1 MSTVQAAPDSSAI
14 RLDGILSTLKT
25 LVNDLTGIAIA
36 DIDITANFLEAGIDS
51 LTLIQASQAMQ
62 EKFGVKLSVVQL
74 LEEHSTIAAV
84 AGYLDQ
90 NLPPGFAV
98 LDQPSPDQRSVNPSS
113 TQTLSEA
120 VLAKP
125 EPQFSAPS
133 ALEVALDPPHTSPL
147 PQKSIDVAP
156 PVETN
161 GAPSNGDGQRSVSGT
176 NSLERIM
183 SQQLHL
189 MSRQLE
195 MLRGHSSAIPA
206 PAVKTDPV
214 AAFFQPTR
222 ADSIDAA
229 VVVKPAAP
237 PAAAV
242 AVPARATTLNLN
254 PAPYIPYQPIEAGTR
269 GGLNT
274 RQRQHLNEFIATYN
288 RRTQESKRITQA
300 YRPFLADSRS
310 SFGFRLL
317 WKELVYP
324 LVGHRSQGSSM
335 WDVDGNEYLDIA
347 MGFGIHLFGHSPAFI
362 VQALEEQMKMGM
374 QLGPQT
380 QLAGQV
386 AEMMSE
392 MIGLERVNFCNS
404 GTEAVIAAMRLAR
417 TVTRRNKIAFFAG
430 AYHGWSDGTL
440 AKQTMVD
447 GKPQSG
453 PVAPGVPPN
462 SVKDTLVLDWDNPKS
477 LEVLHAHRHELAAV
491 LVEPVQSRRPD
502 IQPRVFLHELRQFT
516 RQAGIALIF
525 DEMIT
530 GFRIHTGG
538 AQAWFGVQADIATY
552 GKVIGGGL
560 PIGAIAGKPEYMDAF
575 DGGMWDY
582 GDDSYPQANKTV
594 FAGAF
599 FKHPLTMAAAVA
611 VLTHLNNNPDLL
623 PQLNERTARLV
634 DSLNNYFEQTDLA
647 IRVVNYGSLFR
658 FVVAPELK
666 WIDLLF
672 YHLLNNGIFIW
683 EGRNCFLST
692 AHTDQDLE
700 RVLVAVKDS
709 VEKMRAGDF
718 LPGPVSTSTRDQNLA
733 VNSTPEQNITPAQN
747 TSEVQQAVAAQ
758 SRKQDFKESKAAAQV
773 NSRTQPAVSN
783 AWVPNT
789 SPQFSVY
796 YFGNYETEFSRN
808 KYELLL
814 EGAKFADQHGFEAVW
829 VPERHFHAF
838 GGFSP
843 NPSVVAAALSRETK
857 QLKIRAGSVVLPLHH
872 PIRVAEEWSVVDNL
886 SQGRVGISF
895 ASGWQPNDFVFAPES
910 YEKRHER
917 MYQGIEIVNKLW
929 RGESIQTLSGSG
941 KEISVKLSPM
951 PMQPELPM
959 WLTGASE
966 RTFIKAGEMGT
977 RVLSN
982 LQDQTIED
990 LAKKITLYRDALARN
1005 GHDAGSGH
1013 VTLLLHTYVVDDKD
1027 LAKQMA
1033 RLPFYNYM
1041 KSSLGLMGNALK
1053 GRQGR
1058 PLDLAMI
1065 SADDLE
1071 YVLAN
1076 GYERY
1081 INSAALIGTPDTCS
1095 AIVNRLIEVGVDE
1108 IGCLLDFGVDT
1119 GSVLESLP
1127 YLNELRQQYAKGK
1140 QPSASDGRGSSMI
1153 NVSTESPNGHPSR
1166 SAVTEPVSEHQ
1177 PVGESAYSIPLTEAQ
1192 RQLWIT
1198 SQMGESASSAYNE
1211 SMTLYMRGQLDVPAL
1226 HRALQLLVD
1235 RHESLRVTFSPEG
1248 DCQWVSPHVVLELPS
1263 VDFST
1268 SDPVQREA
1276 DVEEWIAREVQQT
1289 FDLVKGPLIRARIA
1303 KVEEQYHLLVLTHH
1317 HLVAD
1322 GESGAVL
1329 MRDLRALY
1337 SAEHHGVPCELPPAK
1352 PFSDYVQRQTIDRGE
1367 SETSDAEAYWL
1378 EQFADSLPILEL
1390 PTDRPRPL
1398 VQTYHGAPKQLTV
1411 DPALYQELK
1420 RVSVQHNSTLL
1431 MTLFAVS
1438 NILLHR
1444 LSGQDDIVVGSPAAG
1459 QVAAGVKEAVGY
1471 CINMLPIRSQWT
1483 TNPTFVEY
1491 LRTVRRSLLN
1501 GYEHQNYSPG
1511 RLIEKLNIIWDPSRS
1526 PLFSVTFNFDKSGS
1540 GLLLE
1545 DLDVQV
1551 VQNAGSSA
1559 RFDLCLI
1566 FNEIDDELRFECRYN
1581 TDLFNA
1587 QTIERWMQC
1596 CLTMM
1601 RSIVSNPEQGVR
1613 DLPLL
1618 TDAEQQQLQN
1628 GEIEFRISEGNKR
1641 KAHERRVPVDAEVTS
1656 RQLEESYV
1664 APRDETEKALAEI
1677 WAEVLRLE
1685 RVGID
1690 NKFFDLGGHSL
1701 IALQIIAR
1709 VRNTFQVELT
1719 LRHIFEAPTVAQLA
1733 ATITHIQLTGGTH
1746 EETSLD
1752 SFVAPDEER
1761 LLDEIDQLSD
1771 QQVDLLLNDILR
1783 EEEVRNG

>member
-1 MSTVQAAPDSSAI
+1 M
-14 RLDGILSTLKT
+14 RLDGIMSTLKT
-25 LVNDLTGIAIA
+25 IVNDLTGIATE
-36 DIDITANFLEAGIDS
+36 DIDVHTNFLEAGIDS

-84 AGYLDQ
+84 AAYLDQ
-90 NLPPGFAV
+90 TLPVGAPAPETSAPAPPE
-98 LDQPSPDQRSVNPSS
+98 QPSVVMSS
-113 TQTLSEA
+113 SEKSIEVA
-120 VLAKP
+120 SAQP
-125 EPQFSAPS
+125 EPQ
-133 ALEVALDPPHTSPL
+133 L
-147 PQKSIDVAP
+147 
-156 PVETN
+156 
-161 GAPSNGDGQRSVSGT
+161 SVSQSSTPQVEVNAPAPNG
-176 NSLERIM
+176 NGERASGASALERIM
-183 SQQLHL
+183 SQQLQL

-195 MLRGHSSAIPA
+195 MLRGNGSAGTAPNATPVTVSVQSPRETLIEPA
-206 PAVKTDPV
+206 LVE
-214 AAFFQPTR
+214 Q
-222 ADSIDAA
+222 S
-229 VVVKPAAP
+229 KPAEPPPTASAP
-237 PAAAV
+237 TNAK
-242 AVPARATTLNLN
+242 TLNIN
-254 PAPYIPYQPIEAGTR
+254 PAPYVPYQPIEPGSR

-274 RQRQHLNEFIATYN
+274 RQRQHLDEFIATYN
-288 RRTQESKRITQA
+288 RRTQESKRITQVH
-300 YRPFLADSRS
+300 RPYLADSRS

-324 LVGHRSQGSSM
+324 IVGHRSQGARM

-362 VQALEEQMKMGM
+362 VKALEEQIKLGM

-417 TVTRRNKIAFFAG
+417 TVNRRDKIAFFAG

-440 AKQTMVD
+440 AKHMMVD
-447 GKPQSG
+447 GRRQSV
-453 PVAPGVPPN
+453 PVAPGVPAN
-462 SVKDTLVLDWDNPKS
+462 SVKDMLLLDWDDPKS

-491 LVEPVQSRRPD
+491 MVEPVQSRRPD
-502 IQPRVFLHELRQFT
+502 IQPRAFLHELREFT
-516 RQAGIALIF
+516 KQAGIALIF

-575 DGGMWDY
+575 DGGMWGY

-611 VLTHLNNNPDLL
+611 VLTHLNNNPELL
-623 PQLNERTARLV
+623 PQLNQRSARLV
-634 DSLNNYFEQTDLA
+634 ESLNNYFEQTGLA

-658 FVVAPELK
+658 FMVAPELK
-666 WIDLLF
+666 WIDLFF
-672 YHLLNNGIFIW
+672 YHMLNNGIFIW

-700 RVLVAVKDS
+700 RILAAVKDS
-709 VEKMRAGDF
+709 VEKMRGGDF
-718 LPGPVSTSTRDQNLA
+718 LPGAPSTSAREQNLA
-733 VNSTPEQNITPAQN
+733 MNS
-747 TSEVQQAVAAQ
+747 VAAQ
-758 SRKQDFKESKAAAQV
+758 SPKQEIEVSKAAVQV
-773 NSRTQPAVSN
+773 NTRTRPAVSSEP
-783 AWVPNT
+783 VT
-789 SPQFSVY
+789 DTIPQFSVY
-796 YFGNYETEFSRN
+796 YFGNYEAEFSRN

-814 EGAKFADQHGFEAVW
+814 KGAKFADQNGFTAVW

-843 NPSVVAAALSRETK
+843 NPSVVAAALARETK
-857 QLKIRAGSVVLPLHH
+857 RLQIRAGSVVLPLHH

-895 ASGWQPNDFVFAPES
+895 ASGWQPNDFVFAPDG
-910 YEKRHER
+910 YENRHER
-917 MYQGIEIVNKLW
+917 MYRGIEIVKKLW

-951 PMQPELPM
+951 PMQRELPM

-966 RTFIKAGEMGT
+966 RSFIKAGEMGT

-982 LQDQTIED
+982 LQDQTVEE
-990 LAKKITLYRDALARN
+990 LAKKIALYREALVRN
-1005 GHDAGSGH
+1005 GHDPNSGH
-1013 VTLLLHTYVVDDKD
+1013 VSLLLHTYVVDDMD
-1027 LAKQMA
+1027 QAKRIA

-1065 SADDLE
+1065 SEDDLE

-1081 INSAALIGTPDTCS
+1081 INSAALIGTPDTCRV
-1095 AIVNRLIEVGVDE
+1095 IVNRLIEIGVDE

-1119 GSVLESLP
+1119 ASVVDSLP
-1127 YLNELRQQYAKGK
+1127 YLNELRQQYATG
-1140 QPSASDGRGSSMI
+1140 
-1153 NVSTESPNGHPSR
+1153 
-1166 SAVTEPVSEHQ
+1166 AVTENSNGASSAIAATIALEPVSENGSGKQ
-1177 PVGESAYSIPLTEAQ
+1177 SADEARYSIPLTEAQ
-1192 RQLWIT
+1192 RQVWIT

-1211 SMTLYMRGQLDVPAL
+1211 SITLYMRGQLDLPAL
-1226 HRALQLLVD
+1226 HRALQQMVD

-1248 DCQWVSPHVVLELPS
+1248 DCQWVSPHVTLALPY
-1263 VDFST
+1263 VDFSS
-1268 SDPVQREA
+1268 SDAAQREA
-1276 DVEEWIAREVQQT
+1276 QVTEWIECEVQQT
-1289 FDLVKGPLIRARIA
+1289 FDLVNGPLIRGRIA

-1322 GESGAVL
+1322 GESGGVL

-1337 SAEHHGVPCELPPAK
+1337 SAEHHGVPCVLPSAK
-1352 PFSDYVQRQTIDRGE
+1352 PFSEYVQRQTVDQSE
-1367 SETSDAEAYWL
+1367 SATSEAENYWL

-1398 VQTYHGAPKQLTV
+1398 VQTYHGAPKCLTV

-1420 RVSVQHNSTLL
+1420 RVSLQHNATLL

-1471 CINMLPIRSQWT
+1471 CINMLPIRSQWIS
-1483 TNPTFVEY
+1483 NPTFVEY

-1501 GYEHQNYSPG
+1501 GYEHQNYSPS

-1540 GLLLE
+1540 GLQME
-1545 DLDVQV
+1545 DLDVRV

-1566 FNEIDDELRFECRYN
+1566 FNEIDGELRFECRYN
-1581 TDLFNA
+1581 TDLFHA
-1587 QTIERWMQC
+1587 RTIEQWMQC
-1596 CLTMM
+1596 CLTLM
-1601 RSIVSNPEQGVR
+1601 RGIVANPEQGVR

-1618 TDAEQQQLQN
+1618 TEAEKQQLEN
-1628 GEIEFRISEGNKR
+1628 GEIEFRVGEGNTKR
-1641 KAHERRVPVDAEVTS
+1641 AHERRIGDEAGVS

-1664 APRDETEKALAEI
+1664 APRDETEKTLAEI

-1685 RVGID
+1685 RVGIE
-1690 NKFFDLGGHSL
+1690 NKFFNLGGHSL
-1701 IALQIIAR
+1701 VALQIIAR

-1719 LRHIFEAPTVAQLA
+1719 MRHIFESPTVAQLA
-1733 ATITHIQLTGGTH
+1733 ATITHIQATGGTH
-1746 EETSLD
+1746 EDTSID
-1752 SFVAPDEER
+1752 SFVAQNEER

-1783 EEEVRNG
+1783 EEEVGNG